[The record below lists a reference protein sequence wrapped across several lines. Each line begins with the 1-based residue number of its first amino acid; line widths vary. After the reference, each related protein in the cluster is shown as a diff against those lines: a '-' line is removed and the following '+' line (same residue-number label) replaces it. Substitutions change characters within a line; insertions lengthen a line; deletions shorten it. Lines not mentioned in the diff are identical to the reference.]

1 MLEAELED
9 ARIKAA
15 GWSTAHY
22 WTARV
27 RTLELAIA
35 EARMRLAEDR

>member
-9 ARIKAA
+9 ARSKVHWADGATWAA
-15 GWSTAHY
+15 RA
-22 WTARV
+22 

-35 EARMRLAEDR
+35 GARMRLAEDRP